1 MGRIVFIVIVAS
13 LSAGCAVGRKQE
25 FDSARVDVS
34 TTSATINVA
43 VVDHR
48 PYVLSHDKTETFTG
62 LSRGGYGNP
71 FDVNTKSG
79 QPLATDMA
87 NSVATSLRTKGA
99 TVNIAPLPPSTSDM
113 AAMAK
118 LATPEGKGCW
128 WSFQNGRATNT
139 CAPSSCSICT
149 STVVDI
155 YHSRRRWLRLLVR
168 QALLFCGLDGRSPR
182 PGPRN
187 GRLFVH
193 FRLLWWYRRRRR

>member
-118 LATPEGKGCW
+118 LATPEGKGLLVVVSEW
-128 WSFQNGRATNT
+128 KSDKYMRTKLLFDLHVY
-139 CAPSSCSICT
+139 
-149 STVVDI
+149 VVDAGGKPI
-155 YHSRRRWLRLLVR
+155 GDSQVQGEDDLGTGITNGDTAPVAAFGQKMQQLLSAPTV
-168 QALLFCGLDGRSPR
+168 AGKL
-182 PGPRN
+182 
-187 GRLFVH
+187 
-193 FRLLWWYRRRRR
+193 